1 MSLRAV
7 GSGRDSIPSGSE
19 LVSFH
24 KLSESEL
31 DGSAGRRDG
40 RRIIPVAVGRRRDG
54 GDRQGGDPRPRVGH
68 AHAPRGRRRR
78 ARVRPGRSRR
88 GGRQGADSRRPP
100 FLDYVLSSLAD
111 AGYTDVCLVIGPEH
125 DALRDRYARAVELA
139 RLRIHFAVQEEPR
152 GTADAV
158 LAVEPFAAGDEF
170 LVVNSDNLYPF
181 AVLRGLRGLAGAGL
195 GLFSGQG
202 LVRGGIPAER
212 LRSFAVVLV
221 DSRGFL
227 TDIVEKPDEATFA
240 SFGDDPPVSMNCWRL
255 PAAIFAACRDVRP
268 SQRGELEL
276 PDAVRL
282 AVARGA
288 RFAAVRSDEGVLDLT
303 RRGDI
308 AAVTER
314 LRGVAVRL

>member
-1 MSLRAV
+1 MAETTKAVILARGLGTRMRRA
-7 GSGRDSIPSGSE
+7 D
-19 LVSFH
+19 
-24 KLSESEL
+24 
-31 DGSAGRRDG
+31 DGVALETGQAEAAAAGVKAL
-40 RRIIPVAVGRRRDG
+40 IPVGR
-54 GDRQGGDPRPRVGH
+54 
-68 AHAPRGRRRR
+68 
-78 ARVRPGRSRR
+78 
-88 GGRQGADSRRPP
+88 P

-125 DALRDRYARAVELA
+125 DALRDRYARAVDLA
-139 RLRIHFAVQEEPR
+139 RLRIHFAVQERPL

-158 LAVEPFAAGDEF
+158 LAVEPFADGDEL
-170 LVVNSDNLYPF
+170 LVVNSDNLYPL
-181 AVLRGLRGLAGAGL
+181 AVLRGLRELTGAGL

-212 LRSFAVVLV
+212 LRSFAFVLV
-221 DSRGFL
+221 DSHGFL

-255 PAAIFAACRDVRP
+255 PVSIFAACRDVKP
-268 SQRGELEL
+268 SLRGELEL

-288 RFAAVRSDEGVLDLT
+288 RFAVVRSDEGVLDLT